1 MIHYDKLVRDK
12 IPAIIEASGKIPVT
26 DRISPEKMQDALDR
40 KLREEVKEYL
50 ESHSV
55 EEMAD
60 VLEVLHGIAF
70 HAGIDWNQVEAERLR
85 KKEDRGGFEERIR
98 LIEVREG

>member
-12 IPAIIEASGKIPVT
+12 IPAIIEASGKVPVT
-26 DRISPEKMQDALDR
+26 DRISPEKIQAALDR
-40 KLREEVKEYL
+40 YLRVEVKEYL

-85 KKEDRGGFEERIR
+85 KKEDRGVFEERIR

>member
-12 IPAIIEASGKIPVT
+12 IPAIIEASGKVPVT
-26 DRISPEKMQDALDR
+26 DRISPEKMQAALDR

>member
-12 IPAIIEASGKIPVT
+12 IPAIIETAGKTPLTERIP
-26 DRISPEKMQDALDR
+26 PEDMQSALNR
-40 KLREEVKEYL
+40 KLQEEVNEYL

-70 HAGIDWNQVEAERLR
+70 HAGIDWNQIEAERLR
-85 KKEDRGGFEERIR
+85 KRKNAAVLKKESD
-98 LIEVREG
+98 

>member
-12 IPAIIEASGKIPVT
+12 IPAIIETTGKIPVT
-26 DRISPEKMQDALDR
+26 DEIPPEKMQEAFDR
-40 KLREEVKEYL
+40 KLREEAEEYL

-70 HAGIDWNQVEAERLR
+70 HLGIDWSRVEAERVR
-85 KKEDRGGFEERIR
+85 KKEERGGFEQGIR